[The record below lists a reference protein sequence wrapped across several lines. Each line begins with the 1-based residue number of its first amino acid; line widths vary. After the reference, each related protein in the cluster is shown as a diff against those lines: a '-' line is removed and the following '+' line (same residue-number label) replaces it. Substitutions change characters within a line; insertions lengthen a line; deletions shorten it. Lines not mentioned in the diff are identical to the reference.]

1 MIESWWTTGG
11 NSVEYDGELG
21 TKPDR
26 VTHH

>member
-1 MIESWWTTGG
+1 MIESWWTAGT
-11 NSVEYDGELG
+11 NAVEYDGELG

>member
-1 MIESWWTTGG
+1 MIELLWTTGG
-11 NSVEYDGELG
+11 NAVEYDGELG